1 MKSSVVIKSNKSGMT
16 VILAP
21 EVPFEELLGDIAK
34 KFEESARFWGSV
46 QMTLTLAGRPLTP
59 EQEFAIANVIMD
71 HSQIEIMCLVDLD
84 SNRIRRCEKALNA
97 KLMELASCTGQFYRG
112 HLHKGESLESEAS
125 IVVIGD
131 VDQGARVTAK
141 GNVVILGEL
150 RGTVAAGASGNRD
163 VVVAALTMAPYQIK
177 IAGIETPVNEKGRRL
192 GRGAMTASIE
202 NESICVTPIKKSFF
216 NVLKSI

>member
-46 QMTLTLAGRPLTP
+46 QMTLTLAGRPLAP
-59 EQEFAIANVIMD
+59 EQEFQIANVMD

-84 SNRIRRCEKALNA
+84 SNRIRRCEKALNE
-97 KLMELASCTGQFYRG
+97 KLMELSACTGQFYRG
-112 HLHKGESLESEAS
+112 HLHRGESLESEAS

-131 VDQGARVTAK
+131 VEQGARITAK
-141 GNVVILGEL
+141 GNVIVLGEL
-150 RGTVAAGASGNRD
+150 KGTVVAGASGNQEA
-163 VVVAALTMAPYQIK
+163 VIVALTMAPYQLR
-177 IAGIETPVNEKGRRL
+177 IAEFETEVNEKGRRL
-192 GRGAMTASIE
+192 GRGPVTASVEDQRI
-202 NESICVTPIKKSFF
+202 SLTQIKKSFF
-216 NVLKSI
+216 DVLKSV

>member
-59 EQEFAIANVIMD
+59 EQEFAIAGVIMD
-71 HSQIEIMCLVDLD
+71 HSQIEIVCLVDLD
-84 SNRIRRCEKALNA
+84 INRIRRCEKALNE
-97 KLMELASCTGQFYRG
+97 KLMELSSCTGQFYRG

-131 VDQGARVTAK
+131 VEQGARITAK
-141 GNVVILGEL
+141 GNVIVLGEL
-150 RGTVAAGASGNRD
+150 KGTVVAGAAGNEEA
-163 VVVAALTMAPYQIK
+163 VIVALTMAPYQLK
-177 IAGIETPVNEKGRRL
+177 IAGYETQVNEKGRRL
-192 GRGAMTASIE
+192 GRGPVTASVEQEAILL
-202 NESICVTPIKKSFF
+202 TQIKKSFF
-216 NVLKSI
+216 DVLKSV

>member
-46 QMTLTLAGRPLTP
+46 QMTLTLAGRPLAP
-59 EQEFAIANVIMD
+59 EQEFQIANVMD

-84 SNRIRRCEKALNA
+84 SNRIRRCEKALNE
-97 KLMELASCTGQFYRG
+97 KLMELSACTGQFYRG
-112 HLHKGESLESEAS
+112 HLHRGESLESEAS

-131 VDQGARVTAK
+131 VEQGARITAK
-141 GNVVILGEL
+141 GNVIVLGEL
-150 RGTVAAGASGNRD
+150 KGTVVAGASGNQEA
-163 VVVAALTMAPYQIK
+163 VTVALTMAPYQLR
-177 IAGIETPVNEKGRRL
+177 IAEFETEVNEKGRRL
-192 GRGAMTASIE
+192 GRGPVTASVEDQRI
-202 NESICVTPIKKSFF
+202 SLTQIKKSFF
-216 NVLKSI
+216 DVLKSV